1 MVSLSPQRVLY
12 AAAIV
17 LIPISFGVKETLGLT
32 YWLDPTLILAFLIF
46 LLWPEKPRPLIT
58 IAISI
63 FAVFSAYAGTFYM
76 PPIFGD
82 FLTLYHIFK
91 EPLRLFLV
99 LTLFWIS
106 VRFFVRDRKFALRWV
121 SISVLIQVVMAIYL
135 VGAVLGKAPYP
146 NFLDN
151 YVNAHMEVQWITVG
165 SFLIPRLCGTFYESP
180 PLGMFMMCCLVILAF
195 GRLRDGVKGRI
206 ITFGIIAASI
216 GVAWSL
222 SEQVLLGLLPLC
234 AGAILAMRRG
244 KTTLRIALAAAILVT
259 VPFVSTKLMNKV
271 QQEQQVQGQAVV
283 GTSGGERAF
292 HSRYALRMLGN
303 NPWGWLTG
311 LGPGRYGAYASRTG
325 FFPDSVTPQV
335 TPIAWLFGYGAFG
348 TAIIC
353 AWLFLIAKN
362 SVKSY
367 GIFLGLGAFIA
378 ILLANM
384 FQAGWKD
391 ESFFL
396 ALAYL
401 YASAYF
407 KRPSAAW
414 PKRQTILATKRPQMA
429 GAFRG
434 QPSLA
439 PHRFKEGVR

>member
-1 MVSLSPQRVLY
+1 MASLNPQRVLY

-17 LIPISFGVKETLGLT
+17 LIPIGFGVKETLGLT
-32 YWLDPTLILAFLIF
+32 YWLDPTLILALLVFV
-46 LLWPEKPRPLIT
+46 LWPRRPQPLIT
-58 IAISI
+58 IAIPV
-63 FAVFSAYAGTFYM
+63 FATFSAYAGTFYM

-106 VRFFVRDRKFALRWV
+106 VRFFIQDRKFALRWV
-121 SISVLIQVVMAIYL
+121 SISVLVQVVIAIYL

-146 NFLDN
+146 NFLEN
-151 YVNAHMEVQWITVG
+151 YVDAHMQVQWITVG
-165 SFLIPRLCGTFYESP
+165 SFFVPRLCGTFYESP
-180 PLGMFMMCCLVILAF
+180 ALGMFMISCLVILTF
-195 GRLRDGVKGRI
+195 GRLRDGVKGKI
-206 ITFGIIAASI
+206 VLWGLAAASL

-222 SEQVLLGLLPLC
+222 SEQVLLGFLPLG
-234 AGAILAMRRG
+234 AGAILAMRGG
-244 KTTLRIALAAAILVT
+244 KATLRIALAAAILLT

-271 QQEQQVQGQAVV
+271 QQEQQLQGQQVV
-283 GTSGGERAF
+283 GSSGAERAF
-292 HSRYALRMLGN
+292 HARYALRMLDN

-335 TPIAWLFGYGAFG
+335 TPIAWLFGYGAIG

-367 GIFLGLGAFIA
+367 GIFLGLGAFFA

-384 FQAGWKD
+384 FQAGWKT

-407 KRPSAAW
+407 KRPGDKPKLRAASSV
-414 PKRQTILATKRPQMA
+414 KRLQMA
-429 GAFRG
+429 GAFGGR
-434 QPSLA
+434 PSLM
-439 PHRFKEGVR
+439 PHRFKGAAR